1 MLQKL
6 QKDDALRFYI
16 IALLLRRG
24 AWFVLL
30 YVLQN
35 KLVWLSQQPNQDMPF
50 SPWGHNP
57 HITVR
62 QPQLIMKEKKWTD
75 KQ

>member
-6 QKDDALRFYI
+6 QKDDTLCFYI
-16 IALLLRRG
+16 IALLSLRG

-35 KLVWLSQQPNQDMPF
+35 KLVWLSQQPNQVMSF
-50 SPWGHNP
+50 SPRGQSPCNSKA
-57 HITVR
+57 TTADNEGKDV
-62 QPQLIMKEKKWTD
+62 EG
-75 KQ
+75 